1 MIFAALARYD
11 HLPIWKDAVALATLL
26 EEAVRRFPRYHKYA
40 LGTDLRRQ
48 AYAVCRGVVVA
59 NGEREGRARAVER
72 LAVTVEKLKLLVQMG
87 KEVKAFASFKE
98 FERAAELAVALSKQS
113 GGWRRSLT
121 GDEADTSPRRP
132 THWPGSRSPGWAEA
146 CTPPYRKDG
155 RRVGCHE
162 GSGGGLSENFGRAL
176 VGGL

>member
-1 MIFAALARYD
+1 MARYD
-11 HLPIWKDAVALATLL
+11 HLPIWRDAVSLAVLL

-40 LGTDLRRQ
+40 LGADLRRQ

-72 LAVTVEKLKLLVQMG
+72 LAVAVEELKLLVHMG

-121 GDEADTSPRRP
+121 GEEASASPRRRP
-132 THWPGSRSPGWAEA
+132 
-146 CTPPYRKDG
+146 
-155 RRVGCHE
+155 E
-162 GSGGGLSENFGRAL
+162 GAPRGAAP
-176 VGGL
+176 

>member
-1 MIFAALARYD
+1 MARYD

-72 LAVTVEKLKLLVQMG
+72 LAVTVEELKLLVQMG

-121 GDEADTSPRRP
+121 GDEAGTSPGDGLKVRPEGRRREP
-132 THWPGSRSPGWAEA
+132 KSLCAPVAQPIGLVA
-146 CTPPYRKDG
+146 G
-155 RRVGCHE
+155 RRVGQKHARRPAE
-162 GSGGGLSENFGRAL
+162 RMSGGW
-176 VGGL
+176 GGLP